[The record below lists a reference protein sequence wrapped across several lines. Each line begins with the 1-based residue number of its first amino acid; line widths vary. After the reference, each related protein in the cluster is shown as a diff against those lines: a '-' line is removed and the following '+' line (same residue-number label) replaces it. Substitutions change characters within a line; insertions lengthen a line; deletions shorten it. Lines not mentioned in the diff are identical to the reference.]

1 MDRYYDTLE
10 NVARSVQNLPMN
22 SQETQ
27 KKIGRN
33 FPTEDTHFICI
44 RALDLEGKNHEFTGS
59 WKDQQYFKD
68 SLNIFTDS
76 EEAMERRDLYV
87 TDKDGTYIVKQDY
100 EGVSGDNLYTDL
112 SGRELSVKL
121 ENIRFRVSQNMKV
134 CFSAAKTEDDVA
146 REYAIVQA
154 NGQKLNVV
162 TVMKEKTVLETSTY
176 YQKYLYLPIFQLIMA
191 VLVVVWIYLRMI
203 RDDRIYIKNLNKRL
217 ELSEETYR
225 VTAKN
230 NDVCIYGNHSGMQK

>member
-1 MDRYYDTLE
+1 MVLLIKSGVVLSVPVYD
-10 NVARSVQNLPMN
+10 N
-22 SQETQ
+22 SDQV
-27 KKIGRN
+27 KGV
-33 FPTEDTHFICI
+33 ICGV
-44 RALDLEGKNHEFTGS
+44 LS
-59 WKDQQYFKD
+59 PD

-176 YQKYLYLPIFQLIMA
+176 YQKYLYLLIFQLIPWRFWW
-191 VLVVVWIYLRMI
+191 LCG
-203 RDDRIYIKNLNKRL
+203 YI
-217 ELSEETYR
+217 
-225 VTAKN
+225 
-230 NDVCIYGNHSGMQK
+230 